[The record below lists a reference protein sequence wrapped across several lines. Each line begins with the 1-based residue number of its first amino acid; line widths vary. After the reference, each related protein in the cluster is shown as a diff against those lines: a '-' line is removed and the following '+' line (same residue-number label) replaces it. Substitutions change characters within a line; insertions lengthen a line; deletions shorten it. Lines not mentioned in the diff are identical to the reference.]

1 GRCYE
6 AQKNYGEA
14 ERLYREAIAEAPTSV
29 EGYVR
34 LAWLLRGS
42 LDQAAEADLIIAQM
56 VADNQDTLQAYL
68 DRAAYL
74 QRVHGS
80 LAGAAAD
87 LHKAL
92 ALDPERKDPRVLLLA
107 GEVAWEQER
116 QGRPALAGGTAG
128 LLAPAGPGPLR
139 AAAALYPGRAGQAR
153 RYLE

>member
-1 GRCYE
+1 YLALVPDDTDTRVRLANLIEEQAQTPKARWQALQTFEHVLLQDPERHPVRRKAAALAAGAGLYDQALGHLEVLQRAFPKDAEVKALAGRCYE

-68 DRAAYL
+68 DR
-74 QRVHGS
+74 
-80 LAGAAAD
+80 
-87 LHKAL
+87 
-92 ALDPERKDPRVLLLA
+92 
-107 GEVAWEQER
+107 
-116 QGRPALAGGTAG
+116 
-128 LLAPAGPGPLR
+128 
-139 AAAALYPGRAGQAR
+139 
-153 RYLE
+153 